1 MIDYFPTLQTC
12 QLLVATRIAGQV
24 VVGQVVVVVVVVAL
38 AVVVAVV
45 VVVVALAVVV
55 VVVVVALAVV
65 VVEVVVA
72 LGVAQLVALGVGV
85 ALVTSFCVE
94 ASLLVV
100 CRVSWFGVSFHN
112 NNINLT

>member
-38 AVVVAVV
+38 AVVVA
-45 VVVVALAVVV
+45 V